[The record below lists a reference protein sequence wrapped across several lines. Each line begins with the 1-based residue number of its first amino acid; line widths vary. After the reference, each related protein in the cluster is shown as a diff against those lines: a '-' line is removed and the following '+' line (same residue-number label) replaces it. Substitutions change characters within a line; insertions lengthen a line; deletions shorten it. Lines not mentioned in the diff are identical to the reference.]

1 MEVAVETP
9 APISRQ
15 PESFDPMPIEAPEQ
29 APLSQNVVVPPSD
42 QPSEDPSMPTESGAP
57 DRPAES
63 DAPADE
69 NPIDQTPSNPEQ
81 STNSVNEETSI
92 DTFVDPA
99 ANSIVPQ
106 ATTAEP
112 EDSGDPADS
121 ASGGD
126 TSSDGSTRPTSEDS
140 AESNGST
147 SEEDSPEDNEDKT
160 EEEPA
165 YWADIVEDTSV
176 PDEAELKEIESAG
189 ADCSTYEYDY
199 WEKTFYRS
207 LDDPEYRASEKAR
220 LTWKIKGVRGTKEKP
235 NRATIMRSPAAYVG
249 GYYWTIKFFPRGNS
263 VSSLSIYVEC
273 SATPPE
279 PDKEIPQ
286 TEFKVLKGAPDAD
299 LSKLAPAVEL
309 SLPATVETKKPRSKQ
324 ASSKDEAQTGETEVE
339 NNENSGRSTP
349 AETKE
354 EEKKDWR
361 VSAQIG
367 VILYNPNEPRTGWM
381 QSSSHQFNP
390 HNVDWGWTHFHGPW
404 DQIHK
409 RHHGQ
414 RQALLRDDTLAFDAY
429 IQIFDD
435 PTQSLWWHA
444 SDSEPVWDSFSLTG
458 YRPWGDPM
466 VNHRHEVAGLVTWL
480 MMASFR
486 DVIQSVDI
494 LEHLTNPNVKPRPLC
509 DALQR
514 LLWSL
519 RPQSGLSTSFI
530 DTDQVTTT
538 LRNLHEFSGDVTD
551 FWERLRR
558 TLELELAGTDAID
571 KLAKIFDS
579 PRIENTADGVG
590 DSVSV
595 NHIPREAN
603 GGIRV
608 SAAKANSIQ
617 QAAKNY
623 LDGKPGKWS
632 LPSVFHVELVRQT
645 FDKST
650 RQWNMLYDRVN
661 LDETLDLSECLVDGQ
676 VGKYSLYGLVVHK
689 GSRSSGRFY
698 SILRPG
704 GPNTRWLAFE
714 DASDNKIECLTKKA
728 ALEAHEGVDAS
739 NLKKIDKSGADVAV
753 VVVYIRDDMISQ
765 YLTGKLEPWQVGELH
780 QHYFMNGY
788 YHLNRELK
796 NGLPPTVKVEL
807 FSLSDF
813 SIIEKSIV
821 DSYDL
826 MAVARATGQYNT
838 LSVPGNTTFME
849 LRKKIASLK
858 STEIH
863 ERIRIWQLGARKPLF
878 APTLNF
884 QIIYDLTD
892 VVMSFEL
899 SVLRL
904 WVYVLSD
911 EEARFFAV
919 RDQVSDSQP
928 CDELPPEEPVPSNE
942 EPENSQ
948 ENTARSQDAA
958 VPNGTDDAEM
968 NDAPAENRE
977 EAATVTP
984 DQAPHPPAEQ
994 EPQSTSDQPMPN
1006 ETVSA
1011 NDGEGG
1017 TSDDTPMQDA
1027 IVPAGQENVNNDTA
1041 MDDDAA
1047 IAAVIAQ
1054 DLAEYER
1061 AEAMETE
1068 PSPAPE
1074 STQQTNVNDAQQQ
1087 PLSTQTE
1094 EPPNVSSEEAPE
1106 ETAPQTDTTQETSQP
1121 PPANDDDVTMEDGP
1135 PVNSSERQQDTTE
1148 AEENNTDQATVDSNS
1163 TLPTSELVPP
1173 RSHVYY
1179 FIQRFDA
1186 EKQEL
1191 NTVGTFFAT
1200 KSETIKESI
1209 RTALGFEK
1217 NKQFLLWHRVDGI
1230 SIVAISSVEIFDDIV
1245 GYTDGEC
1252 FIVGDVIGKNERM
1265 KLAEA
1270 GLFSSPDRLVRYL
1283 WAVGRNHPTKSFT
1296 GTKTT
1301 EATYNGDYYSGEFK
1315 NGYYHGKGTHISESG
1330 ATYTGDF
1337 VLGERQGTG
1346 TMEYATGDTYTG
1358 DWVEDQRHGQG
1369 TFVERKTGNKYV
1381 GGYRNGKR
1389 HGKGISYWEVA
1400 DEEMDLCQ
1408 ICYSENQDSLF
1419 YSCGHVCACLSCAR
1433 QVDICP
1439 MCRKKV
1445 LNVVKIYKS

>member
-309 SLPATVETKKPRSKQ
+309 SLPATVDTKKPRSKQ

-354 EEKKDWR
+354 EQKKDWR

-579 PRIENTADGVG
+579 PRIENTADGFG

-595 NHIPREAN
+595 NHIPREPMAVSESLLPKQIAYSRLQRIIWMENRGN
-603 GGIRV
+603 GPCHR
-608 SAAKANSIQ
+608 
-617 QAAKNY
+617 
-623 LDGKPGKWS
+623 
-632 LPSVFHVELVRQT
+632 F
-645 FDKST
+645 ST
-650 RQWNMLYDRVN
+650 LR
-661 LDETLDLSECLVDGQ
+661 
-676 VGKYSLYGLVVHK
+676 
-689 GSRSSGRFY
+689 RFY

-753 VVVYIRDDMISQ
+753 IVVYIRDDVISQ

-928 CDELPPEEPVPSNE
+928 FDELPPEEPVPSNE

-948 ENTARSQDAA
+948 ENIAGSQDAA
-958 VPNGTDDAEM
+958 VPNGTDDTEM

-984 DQAPHPPAEQ
+984 DQAPQPPAEQ
-994 EPQSTSDQPMPN
+994 EPQSTSGQPMPN

-1011 NDGEGG
+1011 NNGEGG
-1017 TSDDTPMQDA
+1017 LPM
-1027 IVPAGQENVNNDTA
+1027 ILRCK
-1041 MDDDAA
+1041 M
-1047 IAAVIAQ
+1047 
-1054 DLAEYER
+1054 
-1061 AEAMETE
+1061 
-1068 PSPAPE
+1068 
-1074 STQQTNVNDAQQQ
+1074 
-1087 PLSTQTE
+1087 
-1094 EPPNVSSEEAPE
+1094 
-1106 ETAPQTDTTQETSQP
+1106 
-1121 PPANDDDVTMEDGP
+1121 
-1135 PVNSSERQQDTTE
+1135 
-1148 AEENNTDQATVDSNS
+1148 
-1163 TLPTSELVPP
+1163 
-1173 RSHVYY
+1173 
-1179 FIQRFDA
+1179 
-1186 EKQEL
+1186 
-1191 NTVGTFFAT
+1191 
-1200 KSETIKESI
+1200 
-1209 RTALGFEK
+1209 
-1217 NKQFLLWHRVDGI
+1217 LLCRRDR
-1230 SIVAISSVEIFDDIV
+1230 
-1245 GYTDGEC
+1245 
-1252 FIVGDVIGKNERM
+1252 RM
-1265 KLAEA
+1265 
-1270 GLFSSPDRLVRYL
+1270 
-1283 WAVGRNHPTKSFT
+1283 
-1296 GTKTT
+1296 
-1301 EATYNGDYYSGEFK
+1301 
-1315 NGYYHGKGTHISESG
+1315 
-1330 ATYTGDF
+1330 
-1337 VLGERQGTG
+1337 
-1346 TMEYATGDTYTG
+1346 
-1358 DWVEDQRHGQG
+1358 
-1369 TFVERKTGNKYV
+1369 
-1381 GGYRNGKR
+1381 
-1389 HGKGISYWEVA
+1389 
-1400 DEEMDLCQ
+1400 
-1408 ICYSENQDSLF
+1408 
-1419 YSCGHVCACLSCAR
+1419 
-1433 QVDICP
+1433 
-1439 MCRKKV
+1439 
-1445 LNVVKIYKS
+1445 